1 MERTPKE
8 RIPKHFSNPNHPVC
22 ATSVASHL
30 FIDGAATPPVSGG
43 ELPASHSFTPSMT
56 ACISLILGRKM
67 RGIVK
72 RYILA
77 AICVIAACLLVLGQS
92 SKGSLATLIQKGDRN
107 AALEKI
113 RAGADVNEAQ
123 PDGTRPIH
131 WAVFKVDYE
140 LLDALIAKKAT
151 ADVSNEFGA
160 TPLAEA
166 VKVTD
171 ARMVKTLLDAGAG
184 VEGANLDGE
193 TALMLAIKTGAL
205 PIIQMLIKAGAN
217 VNTVEKEQNQTPLM
231 YASAAR
237 KNAGEM
243 VKLLLSKG
251 ADVKPRSLSYDWP
264 THISEEPRVQ
274 YHPFGGLTA
283 LLYAARDGCYDCV
296 EALIA
301 IGADV
306 NVPTPEGVTPL
317 MIALDNDNN
326 DIAKLL
332 LDHGANPGVWDW
344 YGRTALYIAVDRKD
358 GGSSGG
364 GLRVAVD
371 PSHSVRSSVMDVI
384 KALLAANVD
393 PSPELRM
400 HRPTR
405 GGYTGRFSDPLLDTG
420 ATPLLRATIANDME
434 VVQALLAKGASPN
447 INAMGV
453 TPFLVAAGVGGGQ
466 RGGGVTGGGAA
477 FALMDVL
484 LQHGA
489 DVNAQVTGTKTY
501 SMRNARSP
509 STNEG
514 MTALHVA
521 VQTGRADLVRYLLE
535 KGANPEIA
543 DSNGRKAID
552 LLVPAAASAAEIRAM
567 LQNAAPKK

>member
-1 MERTPKE
+1 MSFELAVVSEKWGRSPITPFLQFKKWGN
-8 RIPKHFSNPNHPVC
+8 R
-22 ATSVASHL
+22 ATTPFFL
-30 FIDGAATPPVSGG
+30 FV
-43 ELPASHSFTPSMT
+43 F
-56 ACISLILGRKM
+56 
-67 RGIVK
+67 
-72 RYILA
+72 
-77 AICVIAACLLVLGQS
+77 AACLISASLPFLAQTRQP
-92 SKGSLATLIQKGDRN
+92 SLATLIQKGERK

-113 RAGADVNEAQ
+113 RAGADVNAAQ

-140 LLDALIAKKAT
+140 LLDALIAKKAK
-151 ADVSNEFGA
+151 ADVANMFGA
-160 TPLAEA
+160 TPLGEA

-171 ARMVKTLLDAGAG
+171 VRMVKTLLDAGAG
-184 VEGANLDGE
+184 VEAPNLDGE
-193 TALMLAIKTGAL
+193 TALMLAIKTGEL
-205 PIIQMLIKAGAN
+205 PIVQMLINAGAN
-217 VNTVEKEQNQTPLM
+217 VNTVEKEHNETPLI
-231 YASAAR
+231 YAAAAK

-243 VKLLLSKG
+243 VKLLLSRG
-251 ADVKPRSLSYDWP
+251 ANVKPRSLAYDWP
-264 THISEEPRVQ
+264 SHISEEPRVQ

-301 IGADV
+301 KGADV
-306 NVPTPEGVTPL
+306 NLPTPEGVTPL

-326 DIAKLL
+326 DIAKFL
-332 LDHGANPGVWDW
+332 LDHRADPGVWDW

-364 GLRVAVD
+364 GLKVPIDA
-371 PSHSVRSSVMDVI
+371 SHSARFSAMDVI

-393 PSPELRM
+393 PNPELRM

-405 GGYTGRFSDPLLDTG
+405 GGYTGRFSEPLLDTG

-453 TPFLVAAGVGGGQ
+453 TPFLAAAGAGGGQ
-466 RGGGVTGGGAA
+466 RGGPGVTRGGEAI
-477 FALMDVL
+477 ALMDVL

-501 SMRNARSP
+501 SMRNARTP

-521 VQTGRADLVRYLLE
+521 AQAGRTDLVRYLLE
-535 KGANPEIA
+535 KGANVDIVDA
-543 DSNGRKAID
+543 NGRKAID
-552 LLVPAAASAAEIRAM
+552 LVGAPAAGRGRGGPQDRTATAGAAEIRT
-567 LQNAAPKK
+567 LLETAASRK

>member
-1 MERTPKE
+1 MKR
-8 RIPKHFSNPNHPVC
+8 
-22 ATSVASHL
+22 
-30 FIDGAATPPVSGG
+30 FIFAA
-43 ELPASHSFTPSMT
+43 
-56 ACISLILGRKM
+56 C
-67 RGIVK
+67 
-72 RYILA
+72 
-77 AICVIAACLLVLGQS
+77 CVISAALPFLAQTRREAS
-92 SKGSLATLIQKGDRN
+92 SKGSLATLIQKGDRK

-113 RAGADVNEAQ
+113 RAGVDVNEAQ

-140 LLDALIAKKAT
+140 LLDALIAKKAK
-151 ADVSNEFGA
+151 ADVANEFGD

-193 TALMLAIKTGAL
+193 TALMLAIKTGDL
-205 PIIQMLIKAGAN
+205 PIVRMLINAGAN
-217 VNTVEKEQNQTPLM
+217 VNTVEKEHNQTPLM
-231 YASAAR
+231 YAAAAK

-243 VKLLLSKG
+243 VKLLLSRG

-264 THISEEPRVQ
+264 SHISEEPRVQ

-283 LLYAARDGCYDCV
+283 LLYASRDGCYDCV

-301 IGADV
+301 KGADV

-344 YGRTALYIAVDRKD
+344 YGRTALYVAVDRKD

-364 GLRVAVD
+364 GLKVSIDA
-371 PSHSVRSSVMDVI
+371 SHSARTSVMDVI

-393 PSPELRM
+393 PNPELRM

-405 GGYTGRFSDPLLDTG
+405 GGYTGRFSEPLLDTG
-420 ATPLLRATIANDME
+420 ATPLLRATMANDME

-453 TPFLVAAGVGGGQ
+453 TPFLVAAGVNAGGQ
-466 RGGGVTGGGAA
+466 RGGPGATRVGRETL
-477 FALMDVL
+477 ALMDVL

-501 SMRNARSP
+501 SMRVARAP
-509 STNEG
+509 SANEG

-521 VQTGRADLVRYLLE
+521 AQTGRTDLVRYLLE
-535 KGANPEIA
+535 RGANSQIV
-543 DSNGRKAID
+543 DSNGRKPID
-552 LLVPAAASAAEIRAM
+552 LVAAGAGEIRA
-567 LQNAAPKK
+567 LLENAASK

>member
-1 MERTPKE
+1 MKR
-8 RIPKHFSNPNHPVC
+8 
-22 ATSVASHL
+22 
-30 FIDGAATPPVSGG
+30 FIFAAFC
-43 ELPASHSFTPSMT
+43 LIT
-56 ACISLILGRKM
+56 AALLGFAQNR
-67 RGIVK
+67 
-72 RYILA
+72 
-77 AICVIAACLLVLGQS
+77 Q
-92 SKGSLATLIQKGDRN
+92 GSLASLIQKGDRK

-140 LLDALIAKKAT
+140 LLDALIAKKAK
-151 ADVSNEFGA
+151 ADVTNEFGA

-193 TALMLAIKTGAL
+193 SALMLAIKTGEL
-205 PIIQMLIKAGAN
+205 PIVQMLINAGAN
-217 VNTVEKEQNQTPLM
+217 VNTVEKEHNQTPLM
-231 YASAAR
+231 YAAAAK

-264 THISEEPRVQ
+264 SHISEEPRVQ

-283 LLYAARDGCYDCV
+283 LLYASRDGCYDCV

-301 IGADV
+301 KGADV

-326 DIAKLL
+326 DVAKLL
-332 LDHGANPGVWDW
+332 LDHGANPSVWDW
-344 YGRTALYIAVDRKD
+344 YGRTALYIAVDRRN

-364 GLRVAVD
+364 GLKVPIDASHSSRFTSKDIIKFLLDAKVD
-371 PSHSVRSSVMDVI
+371 PN
-384 KALLAANVD
+384 A
-393 PSPELRM
+393 ELRM

-405 GGYTGRFSDPLLDTG
+405 GGYTGRFSDPLLDLG
-420 ATPLLRATIANDME
+420 ATPLLRAIIGNDME
-434 VVQALLAKGASPN
+434 VVQLLLAKGASPN

-453 TPFLVAAGVGGGQ
+453 TPFLVAAGVGSGQ
-466 RGGGVTGGGAA
+466 RGPAA
-477 FALMDVL
+477 IALMDVL

-489 DVNAQVTGTKTY
+489 DLNARVTGTKTY
-501 SMRNARSP
+501 SMRIARSP

-521 VQTGRADLVRYLLE
+521 AQAGRVDLVRYLLE
-535 KGANPEIA
+535 KGANPEIT
-543 DSNGRKAID
+543 DSNGHKAID
-552 LLVPAAASAAEIRAM
+552 LVGAAPANAAAAGRGRGRGDSQASAASTAEIRA
-567 LQNAAPKK
+567 LLENAASRK

>member
-1 MERTPKE
+1 
-8 RIPKHFSNPNHPVC
+8 
-22 ATSVASHL
+22 
-30 FIDGAATPPVSGG
+30 
-43 ELPASHSFTPSMT
+43 
-56 ACISLILGRKM
+56 
-67 RGIVK
+67 VK
-72 RYILA
+72 RFILA
-77 AICVIAACLLVLGQS
+77 AVSLIAVALLAPAQTRQ
-92 SKGSLATLIQKGDRN
+92 GSLASLIQKGDRR
-107 AALEKI
+107 AALERI
-113 RAGADVNEAQ
+113 RAGADVHEAQ

-140 LLDALIAKKAT
+140 LLDALIAKKAK
-151 ADVSNEFGA
+151 ADVTNEFGA

-184 VEGANLDGE
+184 VESANLDGE
-193 TALMLAIKTGAL
+193 TALMLAIKTGEL
-205 PIIQMLIKAGAN
+205 PIVQMLINAGAN
-217 VNTVEKEQNQTPLM
+217 VNAVEKVHNQTPLM
-231 YASAAR
+231 YAAAAE

-243 VKLLLSKG
+243 VKLLLSRG
-251 ADVKPRSLSYDWP
+251 ADVKSRSLAYDWP
-264 THISEEPRVQ
+264 SHISEEPRVQ

-301 IGADV
+301 KGADV
-306 NVPTPEGVTPL
+306 NVPTMPEGVTPL

-326 DIAKLL
+326 DIARLL

-344 YGRTALYIAVDRKD
+344 YGRTALYIAVDRKA

-364 GLRVAVD
+364 GLRVPID
-371 PSHSVRSSVMDVI
+371 RSHSARFAVMDVI

-393 PSPELRM
+393 PNPELRM

-405 GGYTGRFSDPLLDTG
+405 GGYTGRFSDPLLDLG

-434 VVQALLAKGASPN
+434 VVQALLARGASPN

-466 RGGGVTGGGAA
+466 RGGPGGARGSGEA
-477 FALMDVL
+477 FALLDL
-484 LQHGA
+484 FLQHGA

-501 SMRNARSP
+501 SMRIARSP
-509 STNEG
+509 SMNEG

-521 VQTGRADLVRYLLE
+521 AQSGRADLVRYLLE
-535 KGANPEIA
+535 KGANADIA
-543 DSNGRKAID
+543 DSNGRKPID
-552 LLVPAAASAAEIRAM
+552 LVAGARGGNPAAPANPAAGGGRGRAGPQAAPASTAEIRAM
-567 LQNAAPKK
+567 LENAASRK